1 MVNLVRSGRKQPQ
14 PFTVSAGVPA
24 RHPPDLTSIATMSH
38 QALARRWRPR
48 DFPSLVGQAPV
59 VKALTHALST
69 QRLHHAYLLTG
80 TRGVGKT
87 TIARI
92 LAKALNCEQGVS
104 AQPCGKCSA
113 CVGIDAGRYVDYI
126 EMDAASN
133 RGVDEMT
140 QVLEQAVY
148 APSAGR
154 YKVYVIDEVHM
165 LSNHA
170 FNAMLKTLEEPPAHV
185 IFVLA
190 TTDPQKVPVTV
201 LSRCLQFNLRN
212 MVPAAIVEH
221 LRFILRQEKI
231 EFDEPG
237 LRAIALAAR
246 GSMRDALSL
255 LDQAIAFGGGKVAAA
270 TVHDML
276 GAADSADLS
285 RIVDALIAGDAAAMV
300 GLADDI
306 VASNVAPQ
314 TLLHELAALFQQIA
328 VAQAGVVNDDDSDVV
343 PLREYAAAMRAEDIQ
358 VYYQIALYSARD
370 LQYAVDPSS
379 GLTMALL
386 RLIAFAP
393 RAAAMP
399 PRVLRVS
406 AKAAPSAPMAM
417 AVTTMQNPASP
428 AVAIASAVSST
439 GSSSTDSSSTDSS
452 STGSKGIVFDGNWP
466 ALAARLNLTGLAQQ
480 LVQQSELIAYDELGF
495 KVRVP
500 IKALADGAT
509 VGKVRDALSA
519 HLGRPMRLSAD
530 VGAITGITAAQ
541 VAGRAQAERV
551 ADAHQSIQSDPFVQT
566 LIRDFGAKVVPES
579 VRPID

>member
-24 RHPPDLTSIATMSH
+24 RHLPDLTSIATMSH

-140 QVLEQAVY
+140 QVLEQALY

-270 TVHDML
+270 TVRDML
-276 GAADSADLS
+276 GAADSAELG

-399 PRVLRVS
+399 PRALRVS

-417 AVTTMQNPASP
+417 AVTSMQNPASP
-428 AVAIASAVSST
+428 AVAIATAVSST
-439 GSSSTDSSSTDSS
+439 GWSSTDSS

-541 VAGRAQAERV
+541 VAGRAQADRV
-551 ADAHQSIQSDPFVQT
+551 ADAHLSIQSDPFVQT

>member
-1 MVNLVRSGRKQPQ
+1 
-14 PFTVSAGVPA
+14 
-24 RHPPDLTSIATMSH
+24 MSH

-140 QVLEQAVY
+140 QVLEQALY

-270 TVHDML
+270 TVRDML
-276 GAADSADLS
+276 GAADSAELG

-399 PRVLRVS
+399 PRALRVS
-406 AKAAPSAPMAM
+406 AKAAPSAAM
-417 AVTTMQNPASP
+417 AVAVTTTQNPASP
-428 AVAIASAVSST
+428 AVAIATAVSST
-439 GSSSTDSSSTDSS
+439 GWSSTDSS

-541 VAGRAQAERV
+541 VAGRAQADRV
-551 ADAHQSIQSDPFVQT
+551 ADAHLSIQSDPFVQT